1 MIRNRLAEI
10 LFERDIKVV
19 RMAKEIGISRN
30 TIANTASNTSEM
42 LQMNTINKICGFL
55 EITPC
60 DFFHYIPID
69 IDFSFFEEDKI
80 DLVKSWNLD
89 NLKCK
94 ANFDID
100 MLIDIT
106 NKNEQFKIDTKI
118 TIKNDI
124 LSIIPFD
131 DNKLELTIESTGEQ
145 IVKLTELFNE
155 IPKEFKKMIYNNLV
169 TEYKSYL
176 LKNID
181 EEDKIDSLIKK
192 REIIEGTEIT
202 FTNDFLKYY

>member
-80 DLVKSWNLD
+80 DLVKAWNLD

-118 TIKNDI
+118 TIKDDI

-131 DNKLELTIESTGEQ
+131 DNKLELTIQSTGEQ

-181 EEDKIDSLIKK
+181 EEDKIDSHIKK
-192 REIIEGTEIT
+192 REIIEGAEIT

>member
-169 TEYKSYL
+169 TEHKSYL